1 MKKYTYLEHTA
12 DVKFQAFGNNLEE
25 AFSNAALA
33 FTNVVVEVDEVQE
46 IKQKKIEIESE
57 NKKSLLYDFL
67 EKLLILMETEHFVL
81 AKVVSLKI
89 QKEKALKLTAVI
101 SGDIGLE
108 KYDFERQVK
117 AITYNDMFIEEKPDK
132 TTIQVVLDL

>member
-1 MKKYTYLEHTA
+1 MKKYTYLAHTA

-33 FTNVVVEVDEVQE
+33 FTNVVVDVEEVQSLQ
-46 IKQKKIEIESE
+46 QKKIEIESE
-57 NKKSLLYDFL
+57 NKESLLYDFL

-81 AKVVSLKI
+81 AKIISLKI
-89 QKEKALKLTAVI
+89 QKDKKLKLTAVI
-101 SGDIGLE
+101 AGDVGLE

-117 AITYNDMFIEEKPDK
+117 AITYNDMFIDEKPDK
-132 TTIQVVLDL
+132 TTVQVVLDL